1 MNKRALGTLLDD
13 PDEFVNRVV
22 DVISAISTI
31 NAVSRAGVIAAVL
44 EGPSTLDALA
54 SRSGMPAAEL
64 GRILDF
70 LAAHEM
76 LERNSDGRFAPT
88 RRTAQMQEIASL
100 MACCE
105 YAIASGSKL
114 LQGLKQGKTPF
125 QVLHGEPVFEYFSN
139 HPAEAAMF
147 GDFMGYMT
155 RRILKFILSKHRFE
169 PFATVADIGG
179 SLGDFLLAILEH
191 HPGTKGILFDR
202 PEVVEMARPGIGA
215 SQLAAR
221 IELVGGNFFEAVPSA
236 DLYVLKQLLHD
247 WHDDECLQILRNI
260 RAAIN
265 PGGRLAVIDHLLA
278 EVPTPDEGQATDIS
292 MMVWDTGRERKQLE
306 FEALFAVSGFRL
318 DRISRNP
325 NGHSVIEAVPV

>member
-1 MNKRALGTLLDD
+1 
-13 PDEFVNRVV
+13 
-22 DVISAISTI
+22 
-31 NAVSRAGVIAAVL
+31 
-44 EGPSTLDALA
+44 
-54 SRSGMPAAEL
+54 
-64 GRILDF
+64 
-70 LAAHEM
+70 
-76 LERNSDGRFAPT
+76 
-88 RRTAQMQEIASL
+88 
-100 MACCE
+100 
-105 YAIASGSKL
+105 
-114 LQGLKQGKTPF
+114 
-125 QVLHGEPVFEYFSN
+125 
-139 HPAEAAMF
+139 MF

-169 PFATVADIGG
+169 PFAAVADIGG

-191 HPGTKGILFDR
+191 HPGTQGILFDR

-236 DLYVLKQLLHD
+236 DLYVMKQILHD